1 MSVLRKLAL
10 IMLLLAIAPAMVL
23 SGMPVKHCASSA
35 GQHQA
40 LEFVLDGVSHG
51 GDHGSHHQGH
61 AFAADP
67 ADLCKTADLAEPQ
80 SCVDTS
86 LTTIAQSQAG
96 ELQLLALPA
105 TATPYHTAIEPDGA
119 ARVLVGVCQD
129 GRLRV
134 DPRMSAHRVT
144 VLRI

>member
-35 GQHQA
+35 GEHQA

-51 GDHGSHHQGH
+51 GDHGSHHQDH
-61 AFAADP
+61 ALTPDTADH
-67 ADLCKTADLAEPQ
+67 CKTVGLVEPQ

-86 LTTIAQSQAG
+86 LTTIAQSQPV
-96 ELQLLALPA
+96 ELQLVALPA
-105 TATPYHTAIEPDGA
+105 MAAPFHTAIEPEGA
-119 ARVLVGVCQD
+119 ARVLVGVYED
-129 GRLRV
+129 GRLRT

>member
-1 MSVLRKLAL
+1 MSALRKLAL

-40 LEFVLDGVSHG
+40 IEFVLDGVSHG
-51 GDHGSHHQGH
+51 GDHDSHHQEH
-61 AFAADP
+61 TFAADT
-67 ADLCKTADLAEPQ
+67 ADHCDTADLAEPQ

-86 LTTIAQSQAG
+86 LATIAQLQTG
-96 ELQLLALPA
+96 EFEFLALPA
-105 TATPYHTAIEPDGA
+105 MAAPFHAAIEPDGA
-119 ARVLVGVCQD
+119 ARVLVGVSQGD
-129 GRLRV
+129 RLRT